1 MFRLTIYPQLRVRLA
16 GGDESL
22 ERLVALLERV
32 EACGNLQAASREL
45 GLSYRN
51 AWGHLKDAER
61 SLGVPLL
68 DMTRGRGAL
77 LTESSRRLILGEKRL
92 LARLGPLL
100 ETMASELQHELD
112 EAVADQTPQLRVFAS
127 HGMAVAALVEFAVRA
142 ALPLGI
148 SYRGSMEAMAA
159 LARNECEIASFH
171 MPLGDLAEPVL
182 ARYKALIKGRP
193 YMLADVALRSL
204 GLIVARGNPH
214 GIRSF
219 DDLPGSALR
228 FANRERG
235 SGTRIIFDL
244 LLARTGH
251 GPASILGVD
260 TVELTHAA
268 VAAYIASGKADA
280 GLGIAASAAQFDLD
294 FLPILTERYG
304 LIFSAEAMG
313 NANIAALLG
322 IMQSAEYQRAVQ
334 AIPGYSCNNTGRVT
348 PLVDALTERTD

>member
-1 MFRLTIYPQLRVRLA
+1 MNRLTIYPQLRVRLA

-22 ERLVALLERV
+22 EQLVRLLEQV
-32 EACGNLQAASREL
+32 EACGTLQGASRVL

-51 AWGHLKDAER
+51 AWGQLKQAEQ
-61 SLGVPLL
+61 SLGAPLL
-68 DMTRGRGAL
+68 ETTRGRGAV
-77 LTESSRRLILGEKRL
+77 LTECSRRLILGEKRL

-100 ETMASELQHELD
+100 VTMASELQQELD
-112 EAVADQTPQLRVFAS
+112 EAAADLKPQLRVFAS
-127 HGMAVAALVEFAVRA
+127 HGMAVAALVEFAMRA

-148 SYRGSMEAMAA
+148 SYRGSMEAVAA
-159 LARNECEIASFH
+159 LARNECEMASFH

-182 ARYKALIKGRP
+182 ARYSALIKGRP

-228 FANRERG
+228 FANREHG

-280 GLGIAASAAQFDLD
+280 GLGIAASAAEFDLD
-294 FLPILTERYG
+294 FLPIVTERYG
-304 LIFSAEAMG
+304 LIFPAEGMA
-313 NANIAALLG
+313 NANITALLG
-322 IMQSAEYQRAVQ
+322 VMQSAEYQRAVQ
-334 AIPGYSCNNTGRVT
+334 AIPGYSCNDTGRVT
-348 PLVDALTERTD
+348 PLADAFTERPD